1 MRRYGVVITRCAA
14 GNINE
19 AYAWLSARNPRYAER
34 WLEEIRNAILS
45 LDTLPES
52 HALAPENDAFDD
64 EIRHVFVGRGTAWRV
79 FFTVKGS
86 TVHVL
91 HVRYGGRD
99 AWMP

>member
-1 MRRYGVVITRCAA
+1 
-14 GNINE
+14 
-19 AYAWLSARNPRYAER
+19 LSARNPRYAER

-45 LDTLPES
+45 LDTLPTS

-64 EIRHVFVGRGTAWRV
+64 EIRHVLVGRGTPWHV

-91 HVRYGGRD
+91 HVRGGGRD